1 MRDMSRG
8 SLNPQSM
15 AAAADGAAV
24 VRVLVIGT
32 DARYRERA
40 HAVIGALG
48 SVVFAVAEPC
58 DADDVAVLARR
69 ERADVV
75 VLDAT
80 DCEAAVALVV
90 AALAAKLPRL
100 GVVVVCEH
108 LTEAARRLNALPK
121 WGWRSELSAAV
132 QHANIDGTPLARSRE
147 RWSAGRRD
155 LRGVAPSAGLRR

>member
-1 MRDMSRG
+1 
-8 SLNPQSM
+8 M
-15 AAAADGAAV
+15 AAQSSAAP

-40 HAVIGALG
+40 QTVIGALG
-48 SVVFAVAEPC
+48 SVSFAVAAPC
-58 DADDVAVLARR
+58 DPDDVAVLAKR

-80 DCEAAVALVV
+80 ECEAAVAVVV
-90 AALAAKLPRL
+90 ATLAANAPRL

-108 LTEAARRLNALPK
+108 LTNAARELAALPK

-132 QHANIDGTPLARSRE
+132 QHAHIDGSPLARSRE

-155 LRGVAPSAGLRR
+155 LRGVTPAAGSRR

>member
-1 MRDMSRG
+1 
-8 SLNPQSM
+8 M
-15 AAAADGAAV
+15 AAQSSAAP

-40 HAVIGALG
+40 QTVIGALG
-48 SVVFAVAEPC
+48 SVSFAVAAPC
-58 DADDVAVLARR
+58 DPDDVAVLAQR

-80 DCEAAVALVV
+80 ELRGGRRGRRRDAGGEA
-90 AALAAKLPRL
+90 PRL

-108 LTEAARRLNALPK
+108 LTNAARELAALPK

-132 QHANIDGTPLARSRE
+132 QHAHIDGSPLARSRE

-155 LRGVAPSAGLRR
+155 LRGVTPAAGSRR